1 MGTGVGPAGVTEIA
15 SSVRQGDRTVLDV
28 LEEALE
34 RIALGNPALNAFVA
48 LDPDRA
54 REEAA
59 AVDARVRAGEDP
71 GPLAG
76 VPVGVKDLE
85 DAQGFVT
92 THGDPAYADDP
103 PSAVD
108 SVEVARLKSAGAVV
122 VGKTNT
128 PPHGVRAETD
138 NRVFGPSRNPW
149 ATTRTPGGS
158 SGGSGAAVAAGLV
171 PLATGS
177 DGGGSIRI
185 PSAVCGLPGFKA
197 THGVVPNADV
207 GAPAW
212 GPFSTRGPMAR
223 SFADIAVALDVVK
236 GLSNRDILS
245 VEVPGSFSDAVE
257 RRSVDGLRV
266 AWSHTLGVADVDPRV
281 IAACEVGIGALQ
293 DAGARVEAVGKVLDE
308 DPLGAWGAR
317 SAPGTRHH
325 FNQRD
330 MAWSERFDEASLL
343 LAGMAEFV
351 DMDMLLDG
359 EAGAHA
365 VLLAL
370 ADVFDRFDLLACPAT
385 LTVPPK
391 VGEESPYGPGWA
403 ATMTMPFNLTRSPAA
418 VVPVGLVE
426 DDGDR
431 LPVAIQIAGP
441 RLSDLRVMSAAAGL
455 EEILDPIAPRPHRVL

>member
-1 MGTGVGPAGVTEIA
+1 MAEQPIGSAIDTARGVRA
-15 SSVRQGDRTVLDV
+15 GDRSAAEMVEDALNRI
-28 LEEALE
+28 EADN
-34 RIALGNPALNAFVA
+34 AALNAFVA
-48 LDPDRA
+48 VDGDAA
-54 REEAA
+54 REQAA
-59 AVDARVRAGEDP
+59 AVDARVVVGEDP
-71 GPLAG
+71 GLLAG
-76 VPVGVKDLE
+76 VPIGVKDLE
-85 DAQGFVT
+85 DARGFVT

-103 PSAVD
+103 PAAVD
-108 SVEVARLKSAGAVV
+108 SVEVARLKVAGAVV

-149 ATTRTPGGS
+149 APSRTPGGS

-207 GAPAW
+207 DAPVW
-212 GPFSTRGPMAR
+212 GHFSTRGPMAR

-236 GLSNRDILS
+236 GPSTRDILS
-245 VEVPGSFSDAVE
+245 VEIPGSFSDAVE
-257 RRSVDGLRV
+257 RRSVDGLRI
-266 AWSHTLGVADVDPRV
+266 AWSPTLGMADVDPRV
-281 IAACEVGIGALQ
+281 LAACETAVGALQ
-293 DAGARVEAVGKVLDE
+293 DAGAGVETVEKVLGE

-317 SAPGTRHH
+317 SAPGTRHR
-325 FNQRD
+325 FNERD
-330 MAWSERFDEASLL
+330 MPWAERFDDASLL
-343 LAGMAEFV
+343 LAGMAEFINLE
-351 DMDMLLDG
+351 MLLDG

-365 VLLAL
+365 VLRAL
-370 ADVFDRFDLLACPAT
+370 ADVFDRFDLLVCPAT

-391 VGEESPYGPGWA
+391 VGEESPFGPGWA

-431 LPVAIQIAGP
+431 LPVALQLAAP
-441 RLSDLRVMSAAAGL
+441 RLGDIRLMSAAAATAEVVGPL
-455 EEILDPIAPRPHRVL
+455 GG